1 MASDMYMKLQG
12 IDGDSTDEKHP
23 KWIELLSYA
32 VGHSLLMDG
41 TKSKGTRSSGKA
53 NFQDFTI
60 AKQMDSTSPQIADHV
75 ARGQHIPEI
84 TIELCRATGEKTVYM
99 KYVLKDVVISSY
111 QVSGSTGGGE
121 PTESLSFDYSEIH
134 WVYTPADVKGKK
146 AADMKKGWSL
156 EANKAVTPA

>member
-1 MASDMYMKLQG
+1 MASDTYMKLAG

-23 KWIELLSYA
+23 KWIELLSYS
-32 VGHSLLMDG
+32 VGHSLPMDG

-53 NFQDFTI
+53 MFQDFTVS
-60 AKQMDSTSPQIADHV
+60 KQMDSTSPQLADHC
-75 ARGQHIPEI
+75 ARGQHIADI
-84 TIELCRATGEKTVYM
+84 TIELCRATGDKTVYM

-111 QVSGSTGGGE
+111 SVSGSSGGGE
-121 PTESLSFDYSEIH
+121 PTETVSFDYSEIH

-156 EANKAVTPA
+156 AENKAVSPA

>member
-23 KWIELLSYA
+23 KWIELLSYS

-75 ARGQHIPEI
+75 ARGHAPRDRLGAAHQPGGRPLVHGCGDAAARRRDLG
-84 TIELCRATGEKTVYM
+84 TRRRACRYVKSRGPQSEK
-99 KYVLKDVVISSY
+99 
-111 QVSGSTGGGE
+111 
-121 PTESLSFDYSEIH
+121 PSL
-134 WVYTPADVKGKK
+134 V
-146 AADMKKGWSL
+146 
-156 EANKAVTPA
+156 

>member
-12 IDGDSTDEKHP
+12 IDGDSTDEKHA
-23 KWIELLSYA
+23 KWIELISFG
-32 VGHSLLMDG
+32 VGHSLPMDG
-41 TKSKGTRSSGKA
+41 TKSKGTRSAGKA
-53 NFQDFTI
+53 VFSDFSV

-75 ARGQHIPEI
+75 ARGQHIPEV
-84 TIELCRATGEKTVYM
+84 TIELCRATGEKSVYM

-111 QVSGSTGGGE
+111 STGASNGGGE

-156 EANKAVTPA
+156 AENKSVTPS

>member
-23 KWIELLSYA
+23 KWIEMLSFS
-32 VGHSLLMDG
+32 VGHALQMDG

-53 NFQDFTI
+53 NFQDMTVS
-60 AKQMDSTSPQIADHV
+60 KQMDSTSPQLADHV

-111 QVSGSTGGGE
+111 STGGSTGGGE
-121 PTESLSFDYSEIH
+121 PIETLTFDYAEIH
-134 WVYTPADVKGKK
+134 WVYTPANVKGVK